1 MSTKNM
7 LQFLGFLLFVFGL
20 LSLVLLLVGAN
31 LTMLTFIDSGGKL
44 IGFVI
49 RLLMVFGGVVLFYLA
64 RTDWEKENE
73 E

>member
-1 MSTKNM
+1 MSTKNV

-20 LSLVLLLVGAN
+20 LSLVLILVGAN
-31 LTMLTFIDSGGKL
+31 LSMLTFIDSGGKL

>member
-1 MSTKNM
+1 M